1 MRAQQERGRRRICIA
16 GGSSNQI
23 RKVHFAPRRIIGE
36 CLTCYMPAGM
46 PKLLLD
52 VIPGLFNR
60 VRASGVRTQID
71 EPLNMS
77 QSFLARE
84 FLPDLRLLRR
94 TGAFPARDKEDEQE

>member
-16 GGSSNQI
+16 GRSSNQI
-23 RKVHFAPRRIIGE
+23 RKVNFAPRRIIGE

-52 VIPGLFNR
+52 VIPDLFNR
-60 VRASGVRTQID
+60 VRAGGVRTQID

-77 QSFLARE
+77 QSLLARE
-84 FLPDLRLLRR
+84 FPPDRRLRR